1 MHFSAGPAEMGKG
14 EKYLLITLSFPH
26 CPQLCPQ
33 GLSTIHSGC
42 GYSQLGRETI
52 CDSLRQKRH
61 FFADRKFYQSV
72 NFVQNLGLDSCS
84 CPEKPLR
91 RKCPENRICDRA
103 NWRQKRRIGKK
114 AGEKSKFYGTFLDF
128 WRRKVLHPFPTGK
141 PEAPAKNP
149 NRKKFQKGVDFET
162 KESYNV

>member
-1 MHFSAGPAEMGKG
+1 MGKG

-42 GYSQLGRETI
+42 GYSQLGWETI

-61 FFADRKFYQSV
+61 FFADRKFYQCV

-84 CPEKPLR
+84 CPEKSLR
-91 RKCPENRICDRA
+91 RNCPENRSVTGGSG
-103 NWRQKRRIGKK
+103 RQKRRIWQK
-114 AGEKSKFYGTFLDF
+114 AGEKPKSCGSFRDF
-128 WRRKVLHPFPTGK
+128 CRKKVLRLFPMGK
-141 PEAPAKNP
+141 PEAPAENP

>member
-42 GYSQLGRETI
+42 GYSQLGWETI

-91 RKCPENRICDRA
+91 RNCPFRRICDR
-103 NWRQKRRIGKK
+103 GKWAAEK
-114 AGEKSKFYGTFLDF
+114 KNPAESWGKIKILWDISGFLTDKSFAPVSYGEAGSPG
-128 WRRKVLHPFPTGK
+128 GK
-141 PEAPAKNP
+141 PKQ
-149 NRKKFQKGVDFET
+149 KKISKRG
-162 KESYNV
+162 

>member
-1 MHFSAGPAEMGKG
+1 MGKG

-42 GYSQLGRETI
+42 GYSQLGWETI

-91 RKCPENRICDRA
+91 RNCPF
-103 NWRQKRRIGKK
+103 RRIRDRGKWAAEK
-114 AGEKSKFYGTFLDF
+114 KNPAESWGKIKILWDISGFLTDKSFAPVSSGEAGSPG
-128 WRRKVLHPFPTGK
+128 GK
-141 PEAPAKNP
+141 PKQ
-149 NRKKFQKGVDFET
+149 KKISKRG
-162 KESYNV
+162 

>member
-1 MHFSAGPAEMGKG
+1 MGKG

-42 GYSQLGRETI
+42 GYSQLGWETI

-91 RKCPENRICDRA
+91 RNCPF
-103 NWRQKRRIGKK
+103 RRIRDRGKW
-114 AGEKSKFYGTFLDF
+114 AAEKKNPAESWGKIKILRIIPGFLKE
-128 WRRKVLHPFPTGK
+128 KVLCLFLMGK
-141 PEAPAKNP
+141 PEAPAENQ

>member
-1 MHFSAGPAEMGKG
+1 MGKG

-42 GYSQLGRETI
+42 GYSQLGWETI

-91 RKCPENRICDRA
+91 RKCPENRIRDRA
-103 NWRQKRRIGKK
+103 KWRQKRRTWQK
-114 AGEKSKFYGTFLDF
+114 AGEKPKSCGSFRDF
-128 WRRKVLHPFPTGK
+128 WRKKVLHLFSMGK
-141 PEAPAKNP
+141 PEAPVKNP

>member
-1 MHFSAGPAEMGKG
+1 MGKG

-42 GYSQLGRETI
+42 GYSQLGWETI

-84 CPEKPLR
+84 CPENPLR
-91 RKCPENRICDRA
+91 RKCPFRRICDRA
-103 NWRQKRRIGKK
+103 NWRQKRRIRQK
-114 AGEKSKFYGTFLDF
+114 AGEKSKFHGIFLDF
-128 WRRKVLHPFPTGK
+128 WRIKVLRPFPLGK
-141 PEAPAKNP
+141 PEVPVEKP
-149 NRKKFQKGVDFET
+149 KQKKISKRG
-162 KESYNV
+162 

>member
-1 MHFSAGPAEMGKG
+1 MGKG

-42 GYSQLGRETI
+42 GYSQLGWETI

-84 CPEKPLR
+84 CPGKSLR
-91 RKCPENRICDRA
+91 RNCPGNRIRDRA
-103 NWRQKRRIGKK
+103 KWAAEKK
-114 AGEKSKFYGTFLDF
+114 NLEES
-128 WRRKVLHPFPTGK
+128 WGK
-141 PEAPAKNP
+141 PKILRIIPGFLKDKSFVSISSGEAGSPGGKP
-149 NRKKFQKGVDFET
+149 KQKKISKRG
-162 KESYNV
+162 

>member
-1 MHFSAGPAEMGKG
+1 MHFSAGAAEMGKG

-42 GYSQLGRETI
+42 GYSQLGWETI

-91 RKCPENRICDRA
+91 RKCPENRICDRGKWA
-103 NWRQKRRIGKK
+103 AEQKNLAESWGKFK
-114 AGEKSKFYGTFLDF
+114 ILWDISGFLTDKSFAPVSSGEAGSPG
-128 WRRKVLHPFPTGK
+128 GK
-141 PEAPAKNP
+141 PKQ
-149 NRKKFQKGVDFET
+149 KKISKRG
-162 KESYNV
+162 